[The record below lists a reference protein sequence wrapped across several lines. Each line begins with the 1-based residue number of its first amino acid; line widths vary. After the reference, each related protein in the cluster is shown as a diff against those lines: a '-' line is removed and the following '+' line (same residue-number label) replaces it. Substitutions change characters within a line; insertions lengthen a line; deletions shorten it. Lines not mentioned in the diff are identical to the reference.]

1 MAQLLLL
8 ILNIVITRKYQ
19 ATKVLELKM
28 KIEKLTDW
36 INVKER
42 PLVIAGPCSAES
54 EEQVIAIAKQL
65 KESGKV
71 DAFRAGI
78 WKPRTRPNTFEGVG
92 LVGLPWME
100 RVKQETGLPITTEVA
115 NASHV
120 ELALKH
126 NVDILWIGARTTV
139 SPFAIQEIADAL
151 RGVDIP
157 VMVKNPINA
166 DLALWMG
173 AIERFSNVGLTK
185 LAAIHRGFSTAEKSK
200 YRNKPIWSL
209 PIELKRLL
217 PDLPIICDPS
227 HIAGDREFI
236 GEVCQK
242 AMDAGMDGLMVETH
256 ITPDKALSDA
266 AQQVTPESLNKIIEQ
281 LSVRKLQTEDKTFEE
296 TLQKLRSQIDQVDRE
311 LLELLHMRKNI
322 ISEIGIAK
330 KENNITPLQIGR
342 MDSLMKDRNEL
353 GVKLGLEKRYI
364 EELFHVIHT
373 ESVREQTKIM
383 NDFSGSDD

>member
-1 MAQLLLL
+1 
-8 ILNIVITRKYQ
+8 
-19 ATKVLELKM
+19 M

-36 INVKER
+36 ISVKER